1 MTRLQLPPDLC
12 LPRKVTPRDYSRATH
27 GPKVAAIAAEMRQP
41 LLPWQRYA
49 ADVALEVDDRGLF
62 AYSTVLI
69 TVPRQAGKTTLDLSA
84 SIQNALLGPNRKAWY
99 TAQSG
104 QHATEKFLEMLELWE
119 HSAIRQLAPRG
130 RRSNGSAGLPFING
144 SWFRPFAPVD
154 GALDGKQADKVSL
167 DEFWYWT
174 SAQYAILRQSFSAT
188 KLTRERATGQR
199 PQTWIFSTEGTVEST
214 ALNALLDE
222 ARSDTPDPTVAFFDW
237 GIRDDDDPFDLDRIY
252 ACHPG
257 AGHLFTREG
266 LDGFRAEFKDSPGE
280 FARAFGNRR
289 TGATERVIPTE
300 PWKAAAWND
309 PTPPP
314 PGRVCFA
321 AAVGVDGVDT
331 TITATQ
337 THGPG
342 TLSAVVKGGWM
353 EGTYGALD
361 KLRELRAKYPDAGFI
376 IDPAGPSAALHDE
389 VERAGFELIPV
400 RTGEVIA
407 ATQATIA
414 GITNPAGPTWRYRP
428 HDKLDAAAEL
438 ATKRFAGDGTW
449 LFGRRASVGS
459 ISALESANLGSYGI
473 NHMPRV
479 RALPIS

>member
-1 MTRLQLPPDLC
+1 MTLTP
-12 LPRKVTPRDYSRATH
+12 PRKVTPRDYSRRTH
-27 GPKVAAIAAEMRQP
+27 GPKVAAIAAEMGQP
-41 LLPWQRYA
+41 LLPWQRYV
-49 ADVALEVDDRGLF
+49 ADVALEVDSFGLF
-62 AYSTVLI
+62 VYSTVLV
-69 TVPRQAGKTTLDLSA
+69 TVPRQAGKTTLDLAA
-84 SIQNALLGPNRKAWY
+84 SIQNALMGRNRRTWY

-104 QHATEKFLEMLELWE
+104 QHATEKFLEMVELWE
-119 HSAIRQLAPRG
+119 SSALRGLAPKA
-130 RRSNGSAGLPFING
+130 RRSNGSAALPFVNG
-144 SWFRPFAPVD
+144 SKFRPFAPVE

-174 SAQYAILRQSFSAT
+174 AAQYAILRQSFSAT
-188 KLTRERATGQR
+188 KLTREMVTGQR

-214 ALNALLDE
+214 ALNGMLDE
-222 ARSDTPDPTVAFFDW
+222 FRSGTPDPTVAGFDW
-237 GIRDDDDPFDLDRIY
+237 GIGDDDDPFDLDRIY
-252 ACHPG
+252 ARHPG

-266 LDGFRAEFKDSPGE
+266 LEAFRAEFADSPGE

-289 TGATERVIPTE
+289 TGATERVIPVGA
-300 PWKAAAWND
+300 WRDAAWND
-309 PTPPP
+309 PTPPA

-337 THGPG
+337 VHGAG

-353 EGTYGALD
+353 ESTYGALA

-376 IDPAGPSAALHDE
+376 IDPNGPSAALHDE
-389 VERAGFELIPV
+389 VQRAGFELIPV
-400 RTGEVIA
+400 GTREVIA
-407 ATQATIA
+407 ATQATVA

-428 HDKLDAAAEL
+428 HDKLEAAAEL

-459 ISALESANLGSYGI
+459 ISALESANLGAYGVL
-473 NHMPRV
+473 HLPAV
-479 RALPIS
+479 RSLQLG

>member
-1 MTRLQLPPDLC
+1 MTRLLLPPNLTP
-12 LPRKVTPRDYSRATH
+12 PRKATARDYSRRTH
-27 GPKVAAIAAEMRQP
+27 GAKLAAVAAEMGQP

-62 AYSTVLI
+62 VYSTVLI
-69 TVPRQAGKTTLDLSA
+69 TVPRQAGKTTMDLAA
-84 SIQNALLGPNRKAWY
+84 SIQNALMGRNRRTWY

-104 QHATEKFLEMLELWE
+104 QHATEKFLEMVELWE
-119 HSAIRQLAPRG
+119 QCGIRKLAPRA
-130 RRSNGSAGLPFING
+130 RRSNGSAGLPFVNG
-144 SWFRPFAPVD
+144 SKFRPFPPVE

-174 SAQYAILRQSFSAT
+174 SQQYAILRQSFSAT
-188 KLTRERATGQR
+188 KLTRQMVTGQR

-214 ALNALLDE
+214 ALNAMLDE
-222 ARSDTPDPTVAFFDW
+222 ARSSTPDPTIAFFDW
-237 GIRDDDDPFDLDRIY
+237 GILPDDDPFNLDRIY
-252 ACHPG
+252 ARHPG
-257 AGHLFTREG
+257 AGYLFDREG
-266 LDGFRAEFKDSPGE
+266 LEAFRAEFADSPGE

-289 TGATERVIPTE
+289 TGATERVIPID
-300 PWKAAAWND
+300 PWKAAAFKD
-309 PTPPP
+309 DTPPA

-337 THGPG
+337 LHDAG

-353 EGTYGALD
+353 DSTYGAID

-376 IDPAGPSAALHDE
+376 IDPHGPSASLHDE
-389 VERAGFELIPV
+389 AERDGFELIPL
-400 RTGEVIA
+400 TLSDAIA
-407 ATQATIA
+407 ATQATVA
-414 GITNPAGPTWRYRP
+414 GIVNPAGPTWRYKP
-428 HDKLDAAAEL
+428 HDKLESAAEL

-459 ISALESANLGSYGI
+459 ISALESASLGSYGV
-473 NHMPRV
+473 HH
-479 RALPIS
+479 LPPIMAMQLG